1 MRTLILS
8 LIAFV
13 GLQASAQQPK
23 HAALDI
29 QTNAVCDMCEQTIE
43 KEMIYEKGVKHV
55 DVVLASNIV
64 HVEYDDKKTT
74 PEKLRTALT
83 KLGYAAD
90 GQLPDAKAR
99 EALPDCCKKEGCGL
113 PAKE

>member
-8 LIAFV
+8 TLV
-13 GLQASAQQPK
+13 LLGLHASAQENK
-23 HAALDI
+23 HAKLDI

-43 KEMIYEKGVKHV
+43 KELIYEKGVKHV
-55 DVVLASNIV
+55 DVLLASNIV
-64 HVEYDDKKTT
+64 HVEYDDKRTT

-113 PAKE
+113 PHKE